1 MSVGGIPGPGPFRG
15 LVPFDE
21 NSAALFFGRADEIA
35 ALDRL
40 VCKEGDRVVALTGEL
55 GVGKTSLL
63 RAGLLPALAKH
74 DVTGVY
80 LGAYGDIEQEMWQA
94 AGRVRGEPPTPGD
107 GPADYLVRL
116 ARSSNAGTLLILDH
130 LETILTPH
138 DPGAGTSTLDQL
150 AALLLTVTEG
160 AGPRMRILL
169 CVDTCSFHRLDLLYN
184 ACNLTPAAGAWM
196 DLGRL
201 DRESATQI
209 LEQTA
214 VGTGTFFEAGL
225 ASLMAGDLCRN
236 GSCLPADLQIVARMA
251 VELRL
256 TSLRRY
262 ERSGGAAIL
271 LHNFFQRAVHD
282 AGGRPALRV
291 LLAAARPASSTV
303 EELATRAGLP
313 MATVEQVVAPLV
325 SRGILRKFPPES
337 ADRYAPA
344 HPCLVARIEDFAA
357 SDVSAAHD
365 IRRTLRRRIL
375 AGGRLSLPEI
385 RRVRR
390 YLGGD
395 LASDEATT
403 LKRSIRR
410 SAVQIGSSITLLL
423 AVLIALI
430 FEVRTTYTLAFEPA
444 RDQPGSR
451 VVVLRGRPSLAFLH
465 FFSAHPR
472 HGSMIADT
480 GFAAGSVAGDLG
492 SRIASGR
499 ALGSLDANRTA
510 RLPSWLRA
518 VIDGLGPVPRGVS
531 LVLLGEPNGV
541 VSLKQAFA
549 DPASR
554 RDALEALAVV
564 GTGRAGEDEILAA
577 ALNDPSPDVRRRGVE
592 VAAAIDRRQGKGA
605 HAATLRAALADQ
617 SFAVRSAVLRECSSL
632 DATTTASILSV
643 ALADKDA
650 SFRRQAETSLL
661 DLAARS
667 PAAAADAV
675 RLALWSTDGMAR
687 RSAVGLLD
695 QIAVRA
701 PTEAATVLAQ
711 IASDESAPEE
721 ARVSALSFLRR
732 TNTISNNLRPMLEK
746 AVMPDASPRLRTVA
760 LPLYARLIDPAKVS
774 ELALAAS
781 KGPPSG
787 RVTGAALWGVVAIKQ
802 PDMAA
807 KPLKV
812 FLYDPT
818 PEVRVEAARGFG
830 YLRREGP
837 ELVRKALLDPNA
849 EVQKAALDSA
859 LRLAVAQPVVI
870 ADLLGHVLANVRPG
884 LRRFIVE
891 ALGEIG
897 KTRPPA
903 VLPALVRAL
912 KQGDVNTRGA
922 CARALCVVA
931 IKNPAAASPYLRV
944 AARDANREVRTEAAS
959 CLGSLTEGDP
969 KGAARMAIELT
980 SSDEPT
986 VRAAAAASL
995 GALAGRVR
1003 EIVLGPLINLLEDPE
1018 RAVRMAAAEAL
1029 IAYANTGSPLG
1040 SRTADLDKKL
1050 SGFFL
1055 QGDLEERQIAL
1066 RVAAHTGLT
1075 SILRLAVRDGNDSL
1089 RLEAMKAA
1097 AGMQPPALEILQ
1109 AGAEDRQ
1116 GLVRAEAVRAL
1127 AAASGSG
1134 PERVL
1139 PVFEAMLRASD
1150 PATRRMGA
1158 LALGDVTG
1166 APEATAALLA
1176 GVLHQRGESVRA
1188 AAAEALA
1195 RIAQRDPKAAGPFL
1209 EQAIGDPAHDV
1220 RAAAIRGLGTTWAR
1234 QRRPAEVAEI
1244 LENSETDSARRLVGV
1259 EALVIQAS
1267 QAGSGKAGE
1276 DAKQARSLLERLAT
1290 SGPPLA
1296 RLAAQVGRAF
1306 IGAKLEDMHA
1316 FFDRLY
1322 GG

>member
-701 PTEAATVLAQ
+701 PSEAATVLAQ

-870 ADLLGHVLANVRPG
+870 AELLGHVLANVRPG

-897 KTRPPA
+897 KSRPPA

-922 CARALCVVA
+922 CARALCAVA
-931 IKNPAAASPYLRV
+931 VKNPAAASPYLRM

-1018 RAVRMAAAEAL
+1018 RTVRVAAAEAL
-1029 IAYANTGSPLG
+1029 IVYANTGSPLG
-1040 SRTADLDKKL
+1040 NRAADLDKKL

-1055 QGDLEERQIAL
+1055 QGDLEERQIVL
-1066 RVAAHTGLT
+1066 RVAAHASLT

-1127 AAASGSG
+1127 AAASGTG

-1176 GVLHQRGESVRA
+1176 GVLHQQGESVRA

-1209 EQAIGDPAHDV
+1209 ELAIGDPAQDV

-1244 LENSETDSARRLVGV
+1244 LENCETDSSRRLVAV

-1267 QAGSGKAGE
+1267 RLDGGKPGE
-1276 DAKQARSLLERLAT
+1276 DAKQARSLLERLAN

>member
-1 MSVGGIPGPGPFRG
+1 MSVGGIPAPGPFRG
-15 LVPFDE
+15 LVPYDE

-40 VCKEGDRVVALTGEL
+40 VCKEGDRVVALAGES

-80 LGAYGDIEQEMWQA
+80 LGAYDDVEQEMWQA

-116 ARSSNAGTLLILDH
+116 ARSSHAGTLLILDH
-130 LETILTPH
+130 LETILANPSP
-138 DPGAGTSTLDQL
+138 DADRSALDQL
-150 AALLLTVTEG
+150 GALLLTVSEG
-160 AGPRMRILL
+160 AGSRLRILL
-169 CVDTCSFHRLDLLYN
+169 CVETGSFHRLDSLYN

-196 DLGRL
+196 ELGRL
-201 DRESATQI
+201 NQESATQI

-225 ASLMAGDLCRN
+225 ASLMAGDLCRS
-236 GSCLPADLQIVARMA
+236 GPCLPADLQIVARMA

-271 LHNFFQRAVHD
+271 LHSFFQRAVHD

-291 LLAAARPASSTV
+291 LLAAARPGSSTV
-303 EELATRAGLP
+303 GELATRAGLP
-313 MATVEQVVAPLV
+313 AAAVEQVVAPLT

-337 ADRYAPA
+337 ADHYELA

-357 SDVSAAHD
+357 SDVGAAHD

-395 LASDEATT
+395 LAADEATT

-410 SAVQIGSSITLLL
+410 SALQIGAAITLLL

-451 VVVLRGRPSLAFLH
+451 VVVRRGRPSLSFLH
-465 FFSAHPR
+465 FLPAQPR
-472 HGSMIADT
+472 PGSMIADT
-480 GFAAGSVAGDLG
+480 GFAATSVAADLG
-492 SRIASGR
+492 SRIAGGR
-499 ALGSLDANRTA
+499 AVGAMDANRTA

-617 SFAVRSAVLRECSSL
+617 SFAVRSAVLRECASL

-650 SFRRQAETSLL
+650 SFRRLAETSLL

-701 PTEAATVLAQ
+701 PAEAATVLAQ

-732 TNTISNNLRPMLEK
+732 TNTVSNNLRPMLEK

-760 LPLYARLIDPAKVS
+760 LPLYARLIDPAKVG

-807 KPLKV
+807 RPLKV

-818 PEVRVEAARGFG
+818 PEVREEAARGFG
-830 YLRREGP
+830 YLKREGP

-870 ADLLGHVLANVRPG
+870 ADLLGHVLPNVRPG

-897 KTRPPA
+897 KSRPPA
-903 VLPALVRAL
+903 VLPALVRSL

-931 IKNPAAASPYLRV
+931 VKAPAAASPYLRM
-944 AARDANREVRTEAAS
+944 AARDANRDVRTEAAS

-1003 EIVLGPLINLLEDPE
+1003 EIVLGPLINVLEDPE
-1018 RAVRMAAAEAL
+1018 RTVRVAAAEAL

-1040 SRTADLDKKL
+1040 SRAADLEKKL
-1050 SGFFL
+1050 SGFFS

-1066 RVAAHTGLT
+1066 RVAAHAGLT

-1127 AAASGSG
+1127 AAASGTG

-1176 GVLHQRGESVRA
+1176 SVLHQRGESVRA
-1188 AAAEALA
+1188 AAADALA

-1209 EQAIGDPAHDV
+1209 EQAISDPAHDV

-1234 QRRPAEVAEI
+1234 QRSPAEVAEI
-1244 LENSETDSARRLVGV
+1244 LEKCETDSARRLVAV

-1267 QAGSGKAGE
+1267 RVDSGKLGE
-1276 DAKQARSLLERLAT
+1276 DAKQARSLFERLAN

>member
-1 MSVGGIPGPGPFRG
+1 
-15 LVPFDE
+15 
-21 NSAALFFGRADEIA
+21 
-35 ALDRL
+35 
-40 VCKEGDRVVALTGEL
+40 
-55 GVGKTSLL
+55 
-63 RAGLLPALAKH
+63 
-74 DVTGVY
+74 
-80 LGAYGDIEQEMWQA
+80 
-94 AGRVRGEPPTPGD
+94 
-107 GPADYLVRL
+107 
-116 ARSSNAGTLLILDH
+116 
-130 LETILTPH
+130 
-138 DPGAGTSTLDQL
+138 
-150 AALLLTVTEG
+150 
-160 AGPRMRILL
+160 
-169 CVDTCSFHRLDLLYN
+169 
-184 ACNLTPAAGAWM
+184 
-196 DLGRL
+196 
-201 DRESATQI
+201 
-209 LEQTA
+209 
-214 VGTGTFFEAGL
+214 
-225 ASLMAGDLCRN
+225 
-236 GSCLPADLQIVARMA
+236 
-251 VELRL
+251 
-256 TSLRRY
+256 
-262 ERSGGAAIL
+262 
-271 LHNFFQRAVHD
+271 
-282 AGGRPALRV
+282 
-291 LLAAARPASSTV
+291 
-303 EELATRAGLP
+303 
-313 MATVEQVVAPLV
+313 
-325 SRGILRKFPPES
+325 
-337 ADRYAPA
+337 
-344 HPCLVARIEDFAA
+344 
-357 SDVSAAHD
+357 
-365 IRRTLRRRIL
+365 
-375 AGGRLSLPEI
+375 
-385 RRVRR
+385 
-390 YLGGD
+390 
-395 LASDEATT
+395 
-403 LKRSIRR
+403 
-410 SAVQIGSSITLLL
+410 
-423 AVLIALI
+423 
-430 FEVRTTYTLAFEPA
+430 
-444 RDQPGSR
+444 
-451 VVVLRGRPSLAFLH
+451 
-465 FFSAHPR
+465 
-472 HGSMIADT
+472 
-480 GFAAGSVAGDLG
+480 
-492 SRIASGR
+492 
-499 ALGSLDANRTA
+499 
-510 RLPSWLRA
+510 
-518 VIDGLGPVPRGVS
+518 
-531 LVLLGEPNGV
+531 
-541 VSLKQAFA
+541 
-549 DPASR
+549 
-554 RDALEALAVV
+554 
-564 GTGRAGEDEILAA
+564 
-577 ALNDPSPDVRRRGVE
+577 
-592 VAAAIDRRQGKGA
+592 
-605 HAATLRAALADQ
+605 
-617 SFAVRSAVLRECSSL
+617 
-632 DATTTASILSV
+632 
-643 ALADKDA
+643 
-650 SFRRQAETSLL
+650 
-661 DLAARS
+661 
-667 PAAAADAV
+667 
-675 RLALWSTDGMAR
+675 
-687 RSAVGLLD
+687 
-695 QIAVRA
+695 
-701 PTEAATVLAQ
+701 
-711 IASDESAPEE
+711 
-721 ARVSALSFLRR
+721 
-732 TNTISNNLRPMLEK
+732 
-746 AVMPDASPRLRTVA
+746 
-760 LPLYARLIDPAKVS
+760 
-774 ELALAAS
+774 
-781 KGPPSG
+781 
-787 RVTGAALWGVVAIKQ
+787 
-802 PDMAA
+802 MAA

>member
-1 MSVGGIPGPGPFRG
+1 MSVGGIPAPGPFRG
-15 LVPFDE
+15 LVPYDE
-21 NSAALFFGRADEIA
+21 NSAALFFGRADDIVT
-35 ALDRL
+35 LDRL
-40 VCKEGDRVVALTGEL
+40 VCREGDQVVALTGEL

-63 RAGLLPALAKH
+63 RAGLLPALAKR

-80 LGAYGDIEQEMWQA
+80 LGAYEEIEQELWQA

-116 ARSSNAGTLLILDH
+116 ARNSPAGTLLILDH
-130 LETILTPH
+130 LETVLANRGP
-138 DPGAGTSTLDQL
+138 DGDSSTLDQL
-150 AALLLTVTEG
+150 AALLLTVCEG
-160 AGPRMRILL
+160 AGPRLRILL
-169 CVDTCSFHRLDLLYN
+169 CVDAGSFHRIDLLHN

-196 DLGRL
+196 ELGRL
-201 DRESATQI
+201 DQESATQI

-225 ASLMAGDLCRN
+225 ASLMAGDLCRS
-236 GSCLPADLQIVARMA
+236 GPCLPADLQMVARMA

-262 ERSGGAAIL
+262 ERSGGAAVL
-271 LHNFFQRAVHD
+271 LHSFFQRAVHD

-291 LLAAARPASSTV
+291 LLAAARPSSATAD
-303 EELATRAGLP
+303 ELAVRSGLP
-313 MATVEQVVAPLV
+313 QAVVEQAVAPLT
-325 SRGILRKFPPES
+325 SRGILRKFFSGS
-337 ADRYAPA
+337 ADRYALA
-344 HPCLVARIEDFAA
+344 HPCLVTRIEEFAA
-357 SDVSAAHD
+357 SDVGAGHE

-375 AGGRLSLPEI
+375 AGERLSLPEI
-385 RRVRR
+385 RRVRH

-395 LASDEATT
+395 LAADEAAT

-410 SAVQIGSSITLLL
+410 SALQIGSAVTLLL
-423 AVLIALI
+423 ALLLALI
-430 FEVRTTYTLAFEPA
+430 FEVRANYTLVFEPP

-451 VVVLRGRPSLAFLH
+451 VVVRRGRPSLSVLRFLP
-465 FFSAHPR
+465 AQPR
-472 HGSMIADT
+472 YGSMIADT
-480 GFAAGSVAGDLG
+480 GFAATSVAADLG

-499 ALGSLDANRTA
+499 AMGALDAVPTA

-531 LVLLGEPNGV
+531 LVLLGEPSGV

-617 SFAVRSAVLRECSSL
+617 SFAVRSTVLQECRNL
-632 DATTTASILSV
+632 DPSTTASILSV

-650 SFRRQAETSLL
+650 SFRRLAEASLL

-687 RSAVGLLD
+687 RSAIGLLD

-701 PTEAATVLAQ
+701 PAEAATVLAQ
-711 IASDESAPEE
+711 IASDENAPEE

-732 TNTISNNLRPMLEK
+732 TNAISNSLRPMLEK
-746 AVMPDASPRLRTVA
+746 AVMPDASPRLRTAA
-760 LPLYARLIDPAKVS
+760 LPLYARLIDSAKVA
-774 ELALAAS
+774 ELAQTAS

-802 PDMAA
+802 PDLASR
-807 KPLKV
+807 PLKA
-812 FLYDPT
+812 FLYDQS
-818 PEVRVEAARGFG
+818 PEVRAEAARGYG

-849 EVQKAALDSA
+849 EVQKAGLDSA
-859 LRLAVAQPVVI
+859 LRLAVAQPGPV
-870 ADLLGHVLANVRPG
+870 AELLGHVLSNVRPG
-884 LRRFIVE
+884 LRRSIVE

-897 KTRPPA
+897 KTRSAAALPP
-903 VLPALVRAL
+903 LVRAL
-912 KQGDVNTRGA
+912 KLGDVSTRGA

-931 IKNPAAASPYLRV
+931 VKSPAAASPYLRV

-980 SSDEPT
+980 SSDEQT

-995 GALAGRVR
+995 GALAGQVH
-1003 EIVLGPLINLLEDPE
+1003 EIVLGPLITLLEDPE
-1018 RAVRMAAAEAL
+1018 RTVRMAAAEAL
-1029 IAYANTGSPLG
+1029 ITYSKTGSPLG
-1040 SRTADLDKKL
+1040 NRAADLDKKL
-1050 SGFFL
+1050 STFFL
-1055 QGDLEERQIAL
+1055 QGDLDERLIAL
-1066 RVAAHTGLT
+1066 RVAAPAGLS
-1075 SILRLAVRDGNDSL
+1075 SILRQAVRDGDDSL
-1089 RLEAMKAA
+1089 RLAAMKAA

-1150 PATRRMGA
+1150 AATRRAGA
-1158 LALGDVTG
+1158 LALGDVSG
-1166 APEATAALLA
+1166 APAATAALLA
-1176 GVLHQRGESVRA
+1176 GVLHQRGESVRS

-1195 RIAQRDPKAAGPFL
+1195 SLAQRDPKAAGPFL
-1209 EQAIGDPAHDV
+1209 EQAISDPAHDV

-1244 LENSETDSARRLVGV
+1244 LESCETDSARRLVAV

-1276 DAKQARSLLERLAT
+1276 DAKQARNLLERLAT

-1306 IGAKLEDMHA
+1306 IGARLEDMHA

>member
-1 MSVGGIPGPGPFRG
+1 MSAGGIPAPGPFRG
-15 LVPFDE
+15 LVPYDE
-21 NSAALFFGRADEIA
+21 NTAALFFGRADEIA

-40 VCKEGDRVVALTGEL
+40 VCREGDRVVALTGES

-63 RAGLLPALAKH
+63 RAGLLPALSKR

-80 LGAYGDIEQEMWQA
+80 LGAYEDIDQELWQA

-107 GPADYLVRL
+107 GPADYLVHL
-116 ARSSNAGTLLILDH
+116 ARSSHAGILLILDH
-130 LETILTPH
+130 LETVLAKRG
-138 DPGAGTSTLDQL
+138 PGPDSSALDQL
-150 AALLLTVTEG
+150 ASLLLTVTEG
-160 AGPRMRILL
+160 AGPRLRVLL
-169 CVDTCSFHRLDLLYN
+169 CVDTGSFHRLDLLYN

-196 DLGRL
+196 ELGRL
-201 DRESATQI
+201 DQESATKI

-214 VGTGTFFEAGL
+214 LGTGTFFEAGL
-225 ASLMAGDLCRN
+225 ASLMAGDLCHN
-236 GSCLPADLQIVARMA
+236 GSCLPADLQIVARVA

-256 TSLRRY
+256 TTLRRY
-262 ERSGGAAIL
+262 ERSGGAAML
-271 LHNFFQRAVHD
+271 LHSFFERAVRD

-291 LLAAARPASSTV
+291 LLAAARPVSSTV
-303 EELATRAGLP
+303 DELAVRAGLP
-313 MATVEQVVAPLV
+313 PATVEQAVAPLT
-325 SRGILRKFPPES
+325 SQGILCKFFSGS
-337 ADRYAPA
+337 ADRYALA
-344 HPCLVARIEDFAA
+344 HPCLVAHIENFAA
-357 SDVSAAHD
+357 GDVSAAHD
-365 IRRTLRRRIL
+365 IRRALRHRIL
-375 AGGRLSLPEI
+375 AGQRLSLPEI

-395 LASDEATT
+395 LAADEAST

-410 SAVQIGSSITLLL
+410 SALQIGSAITLLL
-423 AVLIALI
+423 AVLLALI
-430 FEVRTTYTLAFEPA
+430 FEVRTTYTLAFDPA

-451 VVVLRGRPSLAFLH
+451 VVVRRGRLSLAFLH
-465 FFSAHPR
+465 LRPAQPS

-480 GFAAGSVAGDLG
+480 GFAATSMAPDLA

-499 ALGSLDANRTA
+499 AMGSLDANRTA
-510 RLPSWLRA
+510 PLPSWLRA

-541 VSLKQAFA
+541 ISLKQAFT

-577 ALNDPSPDVRRRGVE
+577 ALNDPLPDVRRRGVE

-617 SFAVRSAVLRECSSL
+617 SFAVRSAVLQECSSL
-632 DATTTASILSV
+632 DPGTTASILSV

-650 SFRRQAETSLL
+650 SFRRLAETSLL
-661 DLAARS
+661 ELAARS

-687 RSAVGLLD
+687 RTAIGLLD

-701 PTEAATVLAQ
+701 PAEAATVLAQ
-711 IASDESAPEE
+711 IASDENAPEE
-721 ARVSALSFLRR
+721 ARVSALTFLRR
-732 TNTISNNLRPMLEK
+732 TNAVSNNLRPMLEK
-746 AVMPDASPRLRTVA
+746 AVMPDASPRLRAVA
-760 LPLYARLIDPAKVS
+760 LPLYARLIDSSKVS
-774 ELALAAS
+774 ELAMAAS

-802 PDMAA
+802 PDVAA
-807 KPLKV
+807 RPLKV
-812 FLYDPT
+812 FLYDPS
-818 PEVRVEAARGFG
+818 PEVRVEAARVFG

-837 ELVRKALLDPNA
+837 ELVRKAMLDPNA

-859 LRLAVAQPVVI
+859 LRLAVAQPGVI
-870 ADLLGHVLANVRPG
+870 ADLLGHLLANVRPG

-897 KTRPPA
+897 KPRSAA
-903 VLPALVRAL
+903 VMPALVRAL
-912 KQGDVNTRGA
+912 KQGDVSTRGA

-931 IKNPAAASPYLRV
+931 IKSPAAASPYLRM
-944 AARDANREVRTEAAS
+944 AARDLNREVRTEAAS

-980 SSDEPT
+980 SSDEQT

-995 GALAGRVR
+995 GALAGRVH
-1003 EIVLGPLINLLEDPE
+1003 ETVLGPLVNLLDDPE
-1018 RAVRMAAAEAL
+1018 RTVRVAAAEAL
-1029 IAYANTGSPLG
+1029 TRYADTGSSLVTH
-1040 SRTADLDKKL
+1040 TAYLDKKL
-1050 SGFFL
+1050 SAFFL
-1055 QGDLEERQIAL
+1055 QGDLDERQLAL
-1066 RVAAHTGLT
+1066 RVAARAGLT
-1075 SILRLAVRDGNDSL
+1075 SILRQAVRDGDDNL

-1127 AAASGSG
+1127 AAASGTG

-1150 PATRRMGA
+1150 AATRRTGA
-1158 LALGDVTG
+1158 LALGDVNG

-1195 RIAQRDPKAAGPFL
+1195 HIAERDPKVAGPFL
-1209 EQAIGDPAHDV
+1209 EQAISDPAHDV

-1244 LENSETDSARRLVGV
+1244 LESCETDSSRRLVAI
-1259 EALVIQAS
+1259 EALVTQAS
-1267 QAGSGKAGE
+1267 QVGSGKAGE
-1276 DAKQARSLLERLAT
+1276 DAKKARTLLERMAT

>member
-1 MSVGGIPGPGPFRG
+1 MSVGGIPAPGPFRG
-15 LVPFDE
+15 LVPYDE
-21 NSAALFFGRADEIA
+21 NSAALFFGRADEIV

-40 VCKEGDRVVALTGEL
+40 VCREGDRVVALTGEL

-63 RAGLLPALAKH
+63 RAGLLPALARH
-74 DVTGVY
+74 DVTAVY
-80 LGAYGDIEQEMWQA
+80 LGAYDDIEQEMWQA
-94 AGRVRGEPPTPGD
+94 AGRVRGEPPAPGD
-107 GPADYLVRL
+107 GPADYLVQL

-130 LETILTPH
+130 LETILSHCGP
-138 DPGAGTSTLDQL
+138 DAGTSALDQL
-150 AALLLTVTEG
+150 AALLLTVSEG
-160 AGPRMRILL
+160 AGPRLRVLL
-169 CVDTCSFHRLDLLYN
+169 CVDTGSFHRLDLLYN

-196 DLGRL
+196 ELGRL
-201 DRESATQI
+201 DQESATQI

-225 ASLMAGDLCRN
+225 ASLMAGDLCRS
-236 GSCLPADLQIVARMA
+236 GPCLPADLQMVARMA

-262 ERSGGAAIL
+262 ERSGGAAML
-271 LHNFFQRAVHD
+271 LHSFFQRAVHD
-282 AGGRPALRV
+282 AGGRPALRI
-291 LLAAARPASSTV
+291 LLAAARLSSSTV

-313 MATVEQVVAPLV
+313 QATVEQAVAPLT
-325 SRGILRKFPPES
+325 SRGILEKSFSGS
-337 ADRYAPA
+337 ADRYALA
-344 HPCLVARIEDFAA
+344 HPCLVARIEEFAA
-357 SDVSAAHD
+357 SEVGAAHD
-365 IRRTLRRRIL
+365 IRRTLRRRVL
-375 AGGRLSLPEI
+375 AGERLSLPEI
-385 RRVRR
+385 RRVRHH
-390 YLGGD
+390 LGGD
-395 LASDEATT
+395 LASDEAST
-403 LKRSIRR
+403 LRRSIRR
-410 SAVQIGSSITLLL
+410 SALQIGSAIVLLL
-423 AVLIALI
+423 AVLLALI
-430 FEVRTTYTLAFEPA
+430 FEVRATYTLAFEPA

-451 VVVLRGRPSLAFLH
+451 VVARRGRRSLAFFNFLPAQ
-465 FFSAHPR
+465 SR
-472 HGSMIADT
+472 HSSMIADT
-480 GFAAGSVAGDLG
+480 GFAAASVAADLA

-499 ALGSLDANRTA
+499 ATGSLDANQSA

-617 SFAVRSAVLRECSSL
+617 SFSVRSAVLQECRDL
-632 DATTTASILSV
+632 DPNTTASILSV

-650 SFRRQAETSLL
+650 SFRRLAEASLL

-675 RLALWSTDGMAR
+675 RLALWSSDGMAR
-687 RSAVGLLD
+687 RTAIGLLD

-701 PTEAATVLAQ
+701 PAEAATVLAQ
-711 IASDESAPEE
+711 IASDETAPEE

-732 TNTISNNLRPMLEK
+732 TNAISNSLRPMLEK
-746 AVMPDASPRLRTVA
+746 AVMPDASPRLRTAA
-760 LPLYARLIDPAKVS
+760 LPLYARLIDPAKVA
-774 ELALAAS
+774 ELAQAAS

-787 RVTGAALWGVVAIKQ
+787 RVTGAALWGVAAIKQ
-802 PDMAA
+802 PDLASR
-807 KPLKV
+807 PLKA
-812 FLYDPT
+812 FLYDQS
-818 PEVRVEAARGFG
+818 PEVRAEAARGFG

-837 ELVRKALLDPNA
+837 ELVRKALLDPNT
-849 EVQKAALDSA
+849 EVQKAGLDSA
-859 LRLAVAQPVVI
+859 LHLAVAQPGPI
-870 ADLLGHVLANVRPG
+870 AELLGHVLANVRPG

-897 KTRPPA
+897 KTHAAA

-912 KQGDVNTRGA
+912 KLGDVSTRGA

-931 IKNPAAASPYLRV
+931 AKSPAASSPYLRV

-980 SSDEPT
+980 SSDEQT

-995 GALAGRVR
+995 GALAGRVH
-1003 EIVLGPLINLLEDPE
+1003 EIVLGPLITLLEDPE
-1018 RAVRMAAAEAL
+1018 RSVRVAAADAL
-1029 IAYANTGSPLG
+1029 ISYSKAGNSVGSHAG
-1040 SRTADLDKKL
+1040 DLDKKL
-1050 SGFFL
+1050 STFFL
-1055 QGDLEERQIAL
+1055 QGDLDERLIAL
-1066 RVAAHTGLT
+1066 RVAAPAGLT
-1075 SILRLAVRDGNDSL
+1075 SILRQAVRDGDDGL
-1089 RLEAMKAA
+1089 RLAAMKAA

-1127 AAASGSG
+1127 AAASGTG

-1139 PVFEAMLRASD
+1139 PVFEAMLRSSD
-1150 PATRRMGA
+1150 AATRQAGA

-1166 APEATAALLA
+1166 APDATAALLA

-1195 RIAQRDPKAAGPFL
+1195 NLAQRDPKAAGPFL

-1234 QRRPAEVAEI
+1234 QRQPAEVAEI
-1244 LENSETDSARRLVGV
+1244 LESCETDSARRLVAV

-1267 QAGSGKAGE
+1267 QTGDSKAGA

>member
-1 MSVGGIPGPGPFRG
+1 MSAGDIPSPGPFRG
-15 LVPFDE
+15 LLPYDE
-21 NSAALFFGRADEIA
+21 NSAALFFGRADDIA
-35 ALDRL
+35 TLDRL
-40 VCKEGDRVVALTGEL
+40 VCREGDRVVALTGES

-80 LGAYGDIEQEMWQA
+80 LGTYDDIEQEFWQA

-107 GPADYLVRL
+107 GPADYLVHL
-116 ARSSNAGTLLILDH
+116 ARSSHAGTLLILDH
-130 LETILTPH
+130 LETILANH
-138 DPGAGTSTLDQL
+138 DPDADPSALDQL
-150 AALLLTVTEG
+150 AALLSTVSEG
-160 AGPRMRILL
+160 AGPRLRILL
-169 CVDTCSFHRLDLLYN
+169 CVDTGSFHRLDLLHR
-184 ACNLTPAAGAWM
+184 ACNLTPTAGAWM
-196 DLGRL
+196 ELGRL
-201 DRESATQI
+201 NQDRATQV

-225 ASLMAGDLCRN
+225 ASLMAGDLCRS
-236 GSCLPADLQIVARMA
+236 GPCLPVDLQIVARMA

-262 ERSGGAAIL
+262 ERSGGAAML
-271 LHNFFQRAVHD
+271 LHSFFQRALHD

-291 LLAAARPASSTV
+291 LLAAARPSSSTV
-303 EELATRAGLP
+303 AELAARAGLP
-313 MATVEQVVAPLV
+313 QAAVEQAVAPLTT
-325 SRGILRKFPPES
+325 RGILRKFFSGS

-344 HPCLVARIEDFAA
+344 HPCLIPRIEDFAA
-357 SDVSAAHD
+357 TDVGAAHD

-375 AGGRLSLPEI
+375 AGERLSLPEI

-395 LASDEATT
+395 LAVDEATT
-403 LKRSIRR
+403 LRRSIRR
-410 SAVQIGSSITLLL
+410 GALQIGSAITLLV
-423 AVLIALI
+423 AVLLAFI
-430 FEVRTTYTLAFEPA
+430 FEARATYTLAFDPA
-444 RDQPGSR
+444 RDQPSSR
-451 VVVLRGRPSLAFLH
+451 VVVRRGHPSLSFLH
-465 FFSAHPR
+465 LPPAQAR
-472 HGSMIADT
+472 RGSMIADT
-480 GFAAGSVAGDLG
+480 GFAATSVAADLA
-492 SRIASGR
+492 SRIANGR
-499 ALGSLDANRTA
+499 AVGALDANPTP

-549 DPASR
+549 DPVLR

-564 GTGRAGEDEILAA
+564 GTGGAGEDEILAA
-577 ALNDPSPDVRRRGVE
+577 ALNDPSPEVRRHGVE

-617 SFAVRSAVLRECSSL
+617 SFAVRSAVLQECRNL
-632 DATTTASILSV
+632 DPGTTASILSV

-650 SFRRQAETSLL
+650 SFRRLAEASLL

-687 RSAVGLLD
+687 RTAIGLLD

-701 PTEAATVLAQ
+701 PAEAAAVLAR

-732 TNTISNNLRPMLEK
+732 TNAISNNLRPMLEK
-746 AVMPDASPRLRTVA
+746 AVMPDASPRLRTAA
-760 LPLYARLIDPAKVS
+760 LPLYARLIDPSKVG
-774 ELALAAS
+774 ELAVTAS

-802 PDMAA
+802 PDVAS
-807 KPLKV
+807 KPLKA
-812 FLYDPT
+812 FLFDPS
-818 PEVRVEAARGFG
+818 PEVRAEAARGFG

-837 ELVRKALLDPNA
+837 ELVRRALLDPNA
-849 EVQKAALDSA
+849 EVQKVALDSA
-859 LRLAVAQPVVI
+859 LRLAVAQPVAI
-870 ADLLGHVLANVRPG
+870 ADLLGHALANVRPG

-897 KTRPPA
+897 KTRSAA
-903 VLPALVRAL
+903 VLPALVRAF
-912 KQGDVNTRGA
+912 KQGDVSTRSA
-922 CARALCVVA
+922 CARALCGVA
-931 IKNPAAASPYLRV
+931 IKSPAAASPYLRL
-944 AARDANREVRTEAAS
+944 AARDPSREVRTEAAS

-969 KGAARMAIELT
+969 RGAARMAIELT

-995 GALAGRVR
+995 GALAGRVH
-1003 EIVLGPLINLLEDPE
+1003 EVVFGPLINLLVDPE
-1018 RAVRMAAAEAL
+1018 RTVRVAAAEAL
-1029 IAYANTGSPLG
+1029 IAYTKTGSSL
-1040 SRTADLDKKL
+1040 SSHSAELDKKL
-1050 SGFFL
+1050 SAFFL
-1055 QGDLEERQIAL
+1055 QGDLDERQIAL
-1066 RVAAHTGLT
+1066 RVAERAGLT
-1075 SILRLAVRDGNDSL
+1075 SILRQAMRDGDAGL

-1109 AGAEDRQ
+1109 AGTEDRQ

-1127 AAASGSG
+1127 AAASGTG

-1150 PATRRMGA
+1150 AATRRPGA

-1176 GVLHQRGESVRA
+1176 GVLHQRGESVRT

-1195 RIAQRDPKAAGPFL
+1195 SVAQRDPKAAGPFL
-1209 EQAIGDPAHDV
+1209 EQAINDPAHDV

-1244 LENSETDSARRLVGV
+1244 LESCETDSARRLVAV

-1267 QAGSGKAGE
+1267 QTGNGKAGE
-1276 DAKQARSLLERLAT
+1276 EAKQAKNLLERLAT

-1306 IGAKLEDMHA
+1306 IGARLEDMHA